1 MSIESTKVKP
11 SVKTVENPYGDDVNT
26 RSAAADRSAHS
37 PASENANR
45 GDDGTN
51 RSGEVDADGL
61 RTGAAADQD
70 SAALPVQPTRDL
82 PTWLLLNIAVPLLL
96 LGAVGVLVWYL
107 GTVQSPARPPLDDT
121 PEGRLFALPAVD
133 VVPVR
138 SLASTGEKLH
148 LSADGTVVPYREAS
162 LATEVAGRIV
172 EKSPLCEAGKYV
184 TKGHVLM
191 KIDPTDYELE
201 VKRLQRQQQ
210 QAYESLG
217 EADQEIINSDR
228 SMVLARAD
236 IELQQREVKRR
247 EALPKQYASQGELD
261 EARRGVLTAEQQ
273 LVSYQN
279 QLELAQKKRTR
290 LESSER
296 LAAIQLD
303 AAKINL
309 QRTEIIAPMD
319 GVVVSEQA
327 EINTFVSRGSGVVT
341 MEDTSKVE
349 VASKLRVDQLYWVLN
364 QKGSKRDPGASGIAS
379 PPTQQDRGYQLPP
392 TSVIVRYIVSGREGL
407 VYQWKGK
414 LSGYDGIGLDEQT
427 RTVPVRI
434 VVDDPQAFEV
444 IRDGRV
450 LHSKQT
456 PGDFAGP
463 TTLVRGMFVSL
474 RLELDP
480 AVDLVVLPSE
490 ALKPGNRVWQF
501 VPDPSVL
508 ERSLIPADDTPKTA
522 GQGTSAAGKNATAGK
537 DATASKGDAA
547 GKLAAADREANLGV
561 AKPDSKREKSS
572 LPDLIDPMAGFHP
585 EAWVAGELKVLHGI
599 RPVDQFIP
607 TAAFTAGLDLAE
619 GDNEEPDV
627 GKAWICEIA
636 STRLQ
641 DGSFVVVS
649 PMGSMQTDAFPVRAP
664 AEEVGATNDVLQP
677 VKTGAESTIDVSASG
692 PTSLQRLELGQ

>member
-1 MSIESTKVKP
+1 MSIESTRVKP
-11 SVKTVENPYGDDVNT
+11 DVKTGENPYGDDVST
-26 RSAAADRSAHS
+26 RSAAAERSTHAH
-37 PASENANR
+37 PQENGNHA
-45 GDDGTN
+45 GGDAADDGTN
-51 RSGEVDADGL
+51 GVTDPYRTSGESG
-61 RTGAAADQD
+61 
-70 SAALPVQPTRDL
+70 PVATQQPIQPIGDV
-82 PTWLLLNIAVPLLL
+82 PKWLLFNIAVPLLL
-96 LGAVGVLVWYL
+96 LAAVGGLVWYL
-107 GTVQSPARPPLDDT
+107 GKVESPARPPLDDT
-121 PEGRLFALPAVD
+121 PLGRMFALPAVD

-217 EADQEIINSDR
+217 EADQEIINTDR
-228 SMVLARAD
+228 SMELARAD

-261 EARRGVLTAEQQ
+261 VARRAVLTAEQQ
-273 LVSYQN
+273 LLTYQN
-279 QLELAQKKRTR
+279 QLELAKKKRTR

-296 LAAIQLD
+296 LAALQLD
-303 AAKINL
+303 AAMINL

-327 EINTFVSRGSGVVT
+327 ELNTFVSRGSPVVT

-364 QKGSKRDPGASGIAS
+364 QKGSRRDPNVSDSKS
-379 PPTQQDRGYQLPP
+379 PPTQQDRGYELPP

-407 VYQWKGK
+407 VYQWKGR

-434 VVDDPQAFEV
+434 VVDDPQAYEV

-450 LHSKQT
+450 LSSKQT

-480 AVDLVVLPSE
+480 AVELVILPSE

-501 VPDPSVL
+501 VADPSVL
-508 ERSLIPADDTPKTA
+508 ERSLIPVDNT
-522 GQGTSAAGKNATAGK
+522 Q
-537 DATASKGDAA
+537 GDAKSNTDQTPGA
-547 GKLAAADREANLGV
+547 VAEAPAADPSQESVTANSES
-561 AKPDSKREKSS
+561 ASEKSS
-572 LPDLIDPMAGFHP
+572 LPAPIDPMAGFVP
-585 EAWVAGELKVLHGI
+585 GAWVAGELKVLQGI
-599 RPVDQFIP
+599 RPVDKFIP
-607 TAAFTAGLDLAE
+607 TAAFKTGQDLAE
-619 GDNEEPDV
+619 DVDEDPDT
-627 GKAWICEIA
+627 GTAWICEIGD
-636 STRLQ
+636 TPLQ
-641 DGSFVVVS
+641 DGSLVVVS
-649 PMGSMQTDAFPVRAP
+649 PMGSMQTDEFPVRAS
-664 AEEVGATNDVLQP
+664 AE
-677 VKTGAESTIDVSASG
+677 ASG
-692 PTSLQRLELGQ
+692 Q